1 MFVTLLK
8 VVAQEMAKR
17 IFKSDEHQQLFEQQ
31 GFIVLPFITEQEVL
45 QLDKLFDELHPSL
58 NESGFFSGSYSSDIE
73 YKKKASE
80 AIVKVFNRAYQELF
94 TNYTPFGAAFLYKV
108 PGANSELAAHQDWTI
123 VDEQKNVALNCWVPL
138 CDVTIEN
145 GPIMILP
152 GSHYENLN
160 VVRAPT
166 LPFFFSGEDE
176 MVVKE
181 LEPMEVKAGRAVI
194 LNQSVIHYSPQNKS
208 NKIRKAI
215 TAGIKSE
222 DAQMYF
228 HYKMP
233 DKDEL
238 EVFKMDDDFLISF
251 KDFMNDIG
259 KRPYLGKSI
268 GFIPYKLPHLSGE
281 ALYEK
286 LKEMKTKAGFEMKTV
301 FTNQPIVEVN
311 SSTTKEP
318 EAKPSFVQK
327 VWNKLFA

>member
-1 MFVTLLK
+1 
-8 VVAQEMAKR
+8 MAKR
-17 IFKSDEHQQLFEQQ
+17 IFKSDEHQRLFEQQ

-45 QLDKLFDELHPSL
+45 ALDTLFDELHPSL
-58 NESGFFSGSYSSDIE
+58 NESGFFSGSYSSNIE

-80 AIVKVFNRAYQELF
+80 AIVKVFSRAYQELF
-94 TNYTPFGAAFLYKV
+94 INYTPFGAAFLYKV

-152 GSHYENLN
+152 GSHYDNLN

-181 LEPMEVKAGRAVI
+181 LEPMEVKAGTAVI

-215 TAGIKSE
+215 TAGIKNE

-268 GFIPYKLPHLSGE
+268 GFIPYKLPQLTGE

-301 FTNQPIVEVN
+301 YSNQPATEEN
-311 SSTTKEP
+311 SSNQKP
-318 EAKPSFVQK
+318 EAEPSFVQK
-327 VWNKLFA
+327 IWSKLFA